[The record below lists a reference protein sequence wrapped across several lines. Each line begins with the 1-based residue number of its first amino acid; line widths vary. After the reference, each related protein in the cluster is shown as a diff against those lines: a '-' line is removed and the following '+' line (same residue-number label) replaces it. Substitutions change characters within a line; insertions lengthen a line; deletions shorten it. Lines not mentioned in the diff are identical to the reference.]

1 MVDFAGWEMPVQY
14 SSIVDEHTA
23 VRTAAGLFDISHMG
37 RLRFDGPRAEA
48 FLNAALTNDV
58 SKLKTGDV
66 RYSLVCR
73 DDGGILDDVLVYR
86 FPDRWELVV
95 NASNRDKIVGWLNQR
110 AGFTECGFQDRTLA
124 TGMLAMQGP
133 QSLAVLESVT
143 GLPLSAMKYYS
154 AIDATVLGTPAVV
167 SRTGYTGEDGFELTV
182 PASAA
187 TRLWES
193 LLAAGQVLPAGLGC
207 RDTLRLE
214 AAMPLYGHEL
224 DEQTDPLTAGLAF
237 AVKLSRAD
245 FTGRAALVA
254 IQESG
259 LKQTRVGLM
268 LDGRR
273 IAREGAAVIGN
284 GQPVGR
290 VTSGTFSP
298 TLQRVI
304 AMAYVPVD
312 AATAGT
318 ALSVDLR
325 GTAVPATVVSLPFYR
340 RA

>member
-1 MVDFAGWEMPVQY
+1 
-14 SSIVDEHTA
+14 
-23 VRTAAGLFDISHMG
+23 
-37 RLRFDGPRAEA
+37 
-48 FLNAALTNDV
+48 
-58 SKLKTGDV
+58 
-66 RYSLVCR
+66 
-73 DDGGILDDVLVYR
+73 
-86 FPDRWELVV
+86 
-95 NASNRDKIVGWLNQR
+95 
-110 AGFTECGFQDRTLA
+110 
-124 TGMLAMQGP
+124 
-133 QSLAVLESVT
+133 
-143 GLPLSAMKYYS
+143 
-154 AIDATVLGTPAVV
+154 
-167 SRTGYTGEDGFELTV
+167 
-182 PASAA
+182 
-187 TRLWES
+187 
-193 LLAAGQVLPAGLGC
+193 
-207 RDTLRLE
+207 
-214 AAMPLYGHEL
+214 
-224 DEQTDPLTAGLAF
+224 
-237 AVKLSRAD
+237 
-245 FTGRAALVA
+245 VA